1 MDINLIRDTAG
12 HFAFEGCFAD
22 AEELLSGH
30 INRTYHLFFELP
42 SGGKREYILQKINT
56 YVFKKPEELMSN
68 IKRVTEYLQGICRDE
83 GIDASRRVLH
93 LIDTN
98 DGECMYRD
106 NEGGCWRAYDYVTD
120 ATAYNILESGAQ
132 FEESGRAFGRF
143 QRMLSAFPAA
153 ELYETIPD
161 FHNTRKRFE
170 NFEAAVAA
178 DKSGRAGGVGQE
190 IRFFRDRSKQMT
202 RIVELIEAGELP
214 LRVTHNDTKINNV
227 MLDNE
232 TGEGICVIDLDTVMP
247 GSALYDYGDSIRT
260 GASTAAEDEKDLSK
274 IDVDMDMFRAFTK
287 GFISGTDGSLTK
299 LELELLPLGA
309 LVMIYENGM
318 RFLTDYIDGDV
329 YFRVAYTEHNLVRAR
344 SQMKLLE
351 CMEAKYDTLCAIT
364 RELVG

>member
-1 MDINLIRDTAG
+1 MDLSLIRDALE
-12 HFAFEGCFAD
+12 HFAFEGRFD
-22 AEELLSGH
+22 SAEELLSGH
-30 INRTYHLFFELP
+30 INNTYHLTFTATN
-42 SGGKREYILQKINT
+42 GDGNEYILQRVNS

-68 IKRVTEYLQGICRDE
+68 IKRVTEYLRNICVAD
-83 GIDASRRVLH
+83 GIDPSRRVLH
-93 LIDTN
+93 LIDTC
-98 DGECMYRD
+98 DGGYMYRD
-106 NEGGCWRAYDYVTD
+106 NKGDYWRAYDYICG
-120 ATAYNILESGAQ
+120 ATAYNFLESSAQ

-143 QRMLSAFPAA
+143 QYMLSDFPAA

-161 FHNTRKRFE
+161 FHNTRKRYE
-170 NFEAAVAA
+170 NLLTAVTQN
-178 DKSGRAGGVGQE
+178 KSGRAPSVERE
-190 IRFFRDRSKQMT
+190 IRFFKERSSQMT
-202 RIVELIEAGELP
+202 EIVELIEAGKLP

-260 GASTAAEDEKDLSK
+260 GASTAAEDEKDLTK

-287 GFISGTDGSLTK
+287 GFIAGTQGSLTK

-309 LVMIYENGM
+309 RVMIYENGM

-329 YFRVAYTEHNLVRAR
+329 YFKVDYPEHNLVRAH

-351 CMEAKYDTLCAIT
+351 RVEDKYDTLCAIT
-364 RELVG
+364 RELAR